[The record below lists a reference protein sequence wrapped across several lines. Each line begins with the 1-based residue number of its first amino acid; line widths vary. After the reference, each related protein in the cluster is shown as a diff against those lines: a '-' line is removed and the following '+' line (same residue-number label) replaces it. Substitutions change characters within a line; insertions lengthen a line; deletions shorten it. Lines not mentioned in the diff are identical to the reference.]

1 MDQPST
7 WIKREFEGILE
18 NVQRL
23 GPFKVLLILGP
34 RQVGK
39 SSILLRSAA
48 TDAQYIN
55 LDDLETRI
63 RAERD
68 PILFSKD
75 FTAPIIVDEIQYA
88 PQLLSPIKV
97 LADKTDKKLCIW
109 LTGSQSFQVMKGVK
123 ESLAGRVLI
132 LNLFGLSLA
141 ERANS
146 AFSSI
151 ENFFKEVFI
160 GSFPALRE
168 SDPDIWSRYLSSYTT
183 TYIERDVAELLGIQ
197 KRREF
202 EIFLKLCALRTGQL
216 VNYDEMGRDAG
227 VSAKT
232 AKDWLGILEDSF
244 VLKLVHPYHSNRSKR
259 LIKTPKMYFLDTGLC
274 SYLAGWRDPEQLR
287 LSPFAGAIFETA
299 IFCEITR
306 CLSNRAKDFQI
317 FYWRTKD
324 GEEIDFLV
332 ETNGK
337 IVPIEAKIGTVNTRS
352 LCELENIADKNW
364 SNGTVVS
371 LTRLNQGII
380 SATTEWN
387 IASPE
392 HIYELIR

>member
-1 MDQPST
+1 
-7 WIKREFEGILE
+7 
-18 NVQRL
+18 
-23 GPFKVLLILGP
+23 
-34 RQVGK
+34 
-39 SSILLRSAA
+39 
-48 TDAQYIN
+48 
-55 LDDLETRI
+55 
-63 RAERD
+63 
-68 PILFSKD
+68 
-75 FTAPIIVDEIQYA
+75 
-88 PQLLSPIKV
+88 
-97 LADKTDKKLCIW
+97 
-109 LTGSQSFQVMKGVK
+109 
-123 ESLAGRVLI
+123 
-132 LNLFGLSLA
+132 
-141 ERANS
+141 
-146 AFSSI
+146 
-151 ENFFKEVFI
+151 
-160 GSFPALRE
+160 
-168 SDPDIWSRYLSSYTT
+168 
-183 TYIERDVAELLGIQ
+183 
-197 KRREF
+197 
-202 EIFLKLCALRTGQL
+202 
-216 VNYDEMGRDAG
+216 
-227 VSAKT
+227 
-232 AKDWLGILEDSF
+232 
-244 VLKLVHPYHSNRSKR
+244 
-259 LIKTPKMYFLDTGLC
+259 MYFLDTGLC